1 MVCSSLY
8 VTFLLLISV
17 AKQFF
22 LVEVISP
29 ISIGIS
35 MGLME
40 LNLSMCRSEY
50 TLVVVHLN
58 QASGSQERP

>member
-17 AKQFF
+17 ATQFF